1 MVKDN
6 LGFTFAAA
14 RQTLTSVAGLEL
26 LTSLIRR
33 LDLIRAIR
41 SQVQVKKIDYGF
53 REEEHLIPLLLNI
66 ALRRTSYTDLA
77 WLAREEKLL
86 KKSLGFGKLPK
97 ERAVA
102 MHLEKYGKEH
112 ITGLKRV
119 GARVISQAT
128 ITAEPGDE
136 GYIPCDIDPSIFEQF
151 APKREGVESTYNGKL
166 CYTPVFAVVGRERFC
181 INHWLLP
188 GREKALERIDEFIRE
203 CAELLPETIDRN
215 KLLFRYDAGLYSI
228 KTVKASEEAGAYYLV
243 KTRASGALDRM
254 VNENLNVDVLD
265 LKVTD
270 FGGEYFGEFGYTPDG
285 WKTPRRFVFCVQIK
299 AEDEKG
305 QPLLIKDVRYHILA
319 TNLPKEVSPQR
330 AFELYRGRGA
340 AEEANKELKHDL
352 DLERLPSQ
360 TFSVNEVFLTLGTMA
375 YNLLILLGQQW
386 LDGSEEESPDG
397 SASPVRR
404 RIKTI
409 QDYLLR
415 SAAVV
420 VSHARKSLLK
430 VNAWWLEKL
439 RPDRI
444 QARIG
449 KLLPI
454 TG

>member
-6 LGFTFAAA
+6 LGFEFAAA
-14 RQTLTSVAGLEL
+14 RQVLTSVAGLEL

-41 SQVQVKKIDYGF
+41 SEIRVKKIDYGF

-66 ALRRTSYTDLA
+66 ALRRTSFTDIA
-77 WLAREEKLL
+77 WLAHEEKLL
-86 KKSLGFGKLPK
+86 KKMLGFGKLPK

-102 MHLEKYGKEH
+102 MHLDKYGKEH
-112 ITGLKRV
+112 IAGLKRV
-119 GARVISQAT
+119 GAKVISQAT

-136 GYIPCDIDPSIFEQF
+136 GYIPFDVDPSIFEQF
-151 APKREGVESTYNGKL
+151 APKREGVETTYNGKL

-188 GREKALERIDEFIRE
+188 GREKAVERIDEFIRE
-203 CAELLPETIDRN
+203 SMDLLPASVARD
-215 KLLFRYDAGLYSI
+215 KVLCRYDAGLYSI

-243 KTRASGALDRM
+243 KARTSAALDRM
-254 VNENLNVDVLD
+254 VNQNLDVDVLD
-265 LKVTD
+265 LKVTK
-270 FGGEYFGEFGYTPDG
+270 FGGEYYGEFEYTPEG
-285 WKTPRRFVFCVQIK
+285 WKSPRRFVFCVQIK
-299 AEDEKG
+299 GDDGKG
-305 QPLLIKDVRYHILA
+305 QQFLINDVVYHILA
-319 TNLPKEVSPQR
+319 TNLPKEVTPRR

-340 AEEANKELKHDL
+340 AEEANKELKQDL

-386 LDGSEEESPDG
+386 RAGSEAED
-397 SASPVRR
+397 AAPVRR

-415 SAAVV
+415 SAAIVV
-420 VSHARKSLLK
+420 NHARKCQLK
-430 VNAWWLEKL
+430 VNSWWLEKL
-439 RPDRI
+439 RPNQI

-449 KLLPI
+449 MLQPI